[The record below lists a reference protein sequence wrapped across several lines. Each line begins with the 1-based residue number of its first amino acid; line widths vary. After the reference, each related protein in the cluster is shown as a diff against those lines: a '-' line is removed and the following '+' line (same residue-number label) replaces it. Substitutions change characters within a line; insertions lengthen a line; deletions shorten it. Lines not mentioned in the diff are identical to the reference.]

1 MDNTVQKESPLAF
14 TTANESA
21 EFLGQT
27 LAKKQQALAAMALDV
42 NPLERAVVQ
51 YDIAEIML
59 ELKRGG
65 MPEAAWGLAKE
76 AFSIYV
82 EHKQWEAA
90 VRCAD
95 LLYQTEQ
102 KNALIALANGL
113 WLAVTYPIDAE
124 LTLIMLNHV
133 IDDTPDNSDGAAVA
147 AIVAHYIA
155 DMRLTGEKRDSVM
168 FLTSNMISKVAER
181 HSNVD
186 NQQKMDM
193 WLARLDLKNPEIFLP
208 RLGMVVDA
216 LANGDWWYD
225 RDALRA
231 ELPVN

>member
-1 MDNTVQKESPLAF
+1 MVDVKKESPLDF
-14 TTANESA
+14 TTADESSK
-21 EFLGQT
+21 FLGDE
-27 LAKKQQALAAMALDV
+27 LVKKQQQLAAMPPNVD
-42 NPLERAVVQ
+42 PLQRAAVQ

-59 ELKRGG
+59 ELKRDG
-65 MPEAAWGLAKE
+65 MPQAAWGLSKE
-76 AFSIYV
+76 AFMLYV
-82 EHKQWEAA
+82 ENKQWEDA

-102 KNALIALANGL
+102 KNSVIALGNGL

-124 LTLIMLNHV
+124 LTILMLNNL
-133 IDDTPDNSDGAAVA
+133 IEDTPANSDGAAVA
-147 AIVAHYIA
+147 AAAAHYIA
-155 DMRLTGEKRDSVM
+155 DIRLTGEKRDSIM
-168 FLTSNMISKVAER
+168 FLTSNVLSKVAER

-193 WLARLDLKNPEIFLP
+193 WLARLDLLNPEVFFP

-216 LANGDWWYD
+216 LTNGDWWYD